1 MKFKNINKTC
11 AVSYVTKY
19 LQNLSVITSSI
30 SSRKRR
36 PNARKA
42 KGKTTIGG
50 RAETPKTPSKKRSGP
65 NNFPTVDLIV
75 DLKALVM
82 LKKAPE
88 LKNKRLFLW
97 RLFLGLGKFPCT
109 KLKWLLTGSYCAC

>member
-1 MKFKNINKTC
+1 M
-11 AVSYVTKY
+11 
-19 LQNLSVITSSI
+19 ITSPI

-50 RAETPKTPSKKRSGP
+50 RAETPTTPSKKNSGP

-82 LKKAPE
+82 LKKAPV

-97 RLFLGLGKFPCT
+97 RLFLRLGKFSCPMLT
-109 KLKWLLTGSYCAC
+109 WLSTGSYSAC